1 MSREMQENRDPLD
14 VRIDAALRTEKQVSV
29 PPGFHARMSRRL
41 RIAALLEREHRA
53 FRRRMVHAAA
63 MAALVSGLA
72 SALALYLDV
81 SGSFLRHAP
90 GFLGYLDYFKAATNQ
105 VWLASGNP
113 ALLLSLVT
121 VVATLLIAGALVELF
136 RQPKHR

>member
-1 MSREMQENRDPLD
+1 
-14 VRIDAALRTEKQVSV
+14 
-29 PPGFHARMSRRL
+29 
-41 RIAALLEREHRA
+41 
-53 FRRRMVHAAA
+53 
-63 MAALVSGLA
+63 
-72 SALALYLDV
+72 LALYLDV